1 MNEENK
7 IKLLDLIEK
16 LRHADLAFV
25 ARYEGLGTAIPQHRE
40 MMAAQKEMFDF
51 IQSL

>member
-16 LRHADLAFV
+16 LRQADLAYV
-25 ARYEGLGTAIPQHRE
+25 ARYEGSGTAIPQYKA
-40 MMAAQKEMFDF
+40 MQAAQKEMFDF